1 MKLMVK
7 QMQTSITFIFQ
18 DSEDEKNI
26 IQIVKT
32 YREEND
38 KLAFDVY
45 RFNNEKNVYEKMNDT
60 ESIETVNAIFKTD
73 FKVNAPDQTIATPSA
88 AEVDNILNEIPNI

>member
-73 FKVNAPDQTIATPSA
+73 FKVNAPDQTIATPPA